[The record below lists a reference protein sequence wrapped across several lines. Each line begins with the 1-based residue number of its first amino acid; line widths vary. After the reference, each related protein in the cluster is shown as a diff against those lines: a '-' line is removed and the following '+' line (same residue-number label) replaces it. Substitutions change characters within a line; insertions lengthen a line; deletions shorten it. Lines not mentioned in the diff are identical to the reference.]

1 MYLKGLE
8 KPVEQKAKEYA
19 ADQPFCVGDVSP
31 MLEAAYLEGA
41 REVFNR
47 SCTNHF
53 IGYAQGREDEKALNS
68 KVEIS
73 RKASALILS
82 LLALAILVPGM
93 AFAQYEGYK
102 GYQGYQGLQAPVII
116 APQIGSQ
123 NERAYDRLLN
133 EQSRNIQADTTLTR
147 ERIINERLGSNA
159 DNAVARSIVGS
170 IVDSEVRARY
180 GQ

>member
-1 MYLKGLE
+1 MYL
-8 KPVEQKAKEYA
+8 
-19 ADQPFCVGDVSP
+19 
-31 MLEAAYLEGA
+31 
-41 REVFNR
+41 R
-47 SCTNHF
+47 S
-53 IGYAQGREDEKALNS
+53 
-68 KVEIS
+68 
-73 RKASALILS
+73 
-82 LLALAILVPGM
+82 LAFMVLVPGM

-159 DNAVARSIVGS
+159 DNYAARSIVGS
-170 IVDSEVRARY
+170 IVDLEMRARS